1 MFWYCFLDRKY
12 IKKKLKKYKYW
23 INNILIDV
31 VNDVRCD
38 MVFCYLFFVLIW
50 MDVLELIGYYESRIM
65 LEWVFIM
72 FND

>member
-1 MFWYCFLDRKY
+1 M
-12 IKKKLKKYKYW
+12 
-23 INNILIDV
+23 IDV

-50 MDVLELIGYYESRIM
+50 MDVLELIGYYESSIM